1 MAKKS
6 EVLLD
11 TIAMVDEAGSS
22 DGALLAAVSDAWVE
36 PMEKDTVLFALK
48 SAPSVVE
55 GLPIR
60 VPDPDDAHL
69 QKKPTAA
76 LEKLRTPRS
85 TRAVL
90 QKRLSSGLGFSA
102 SWLLTTCA
110 NEWRGLESRS
120 NCGPLLFRSCEL
132 PPEESARGSRF
143 QKHDTRCRFGCDA
156 GPDSVQHFLVCE
168 AVGAACL
175 VWTA

>member
-90 QKRLSSGLGFSA
+90 QKRLSKWLGVFSELA
-102 SWLLTTCA
+102 VDNMCERMERVGKSLKLWSTVVSVLRTATRGVCTWL
-110 NEWRGLESRS
+110 EV
-120 NCGPLLFRSCEL
+120 
-132 PPEESARGSRF
+132 PEARHSL
-143 QKHDTRCRFGCDA
+143 Q
-156 GPDSVQHFLVCE
+156 
-168 AVGAACL
+168 
-175 VWTA
+175 VWM